1 MKILFKA
8 IIPINLMKDELL
20 LKISLLTAWI
30 GLFALFIILQS
41 NEIKVYTIEEL
52 DMLEDN
58 EKVAV
63 IGQVRNLNENERAVS
78 FDISEY
84 KIVSQRGIM
93 FKRNNESSG
102 ISAGDFVKIK
112 GSWYENRIIID
123 DIEKIEEIENS

>member
-1 MKILFKA
+1 
-8 IIPINLMKDELL
+8 MKDELL